1 MNIKIDHIALYCL
14 NLEAMKAFFIKYF
27 GCHPNDMYHNPRT
40 GLKTYI
46 LTFPEGGT
54 RLEIMSHPKVNE
66 ISSGLYKAGYI
77 HLSIAVGSREHVVE
91 KTNELT
97 VAGYECVSGPR
108 VTGDGYFESC
118 IIGPEGITLE
128 ITV

>member
-14 NLEAMKAFFIKYF
+14 DLETMKTFFIKHF
-27 GCHPNDMYHNPRT
+27 GYQPNDMYHNPRT
-40 GLKTYI
+40 GLRTYI

-54 RLEIMSHPKVNE
+54 RLEIMSHPMVNE
-66 ISSGLYKAGYI
+66 ISAGLYKAGYI
-77 HLSIAVGSREHVVE
+77 HLSIAVGSREGVVE
-91 KTNELT
+91 KTGELT
-97 VAGYECVSGPR
+97 AAGYECFSGPR

-118 IIGPEGITLE
+118 VVGPEGIILE

>member
-14 NLEAMKAFFIKYF
+14 DLETMKTFFIKHF
-27 GCHPNDMYHNPRT
+27 GCQSNDMYHNPRT
-40 GLKTYI
+40 GLRTYI

-54 RLEIMSHPKVNE
+54 RLEIMSHPMVNE
-66 ISSGLYKAGYI
+66 ISAGLYKAGYI
-77 HLSIAVGSREHVVE
+77 HLSIAVGSREGVVE
-91 KTNELT
+91 KTGELT
-97 VAGYECVSGPR
+97 AAGYECFSGPR

-118 IIGPEGITLE
+118 IVGPEGIILE

>member
-1 MNIKIDHIALYCL
+1 MNIKIDHIALYCIDI
-14 NLEAMKAFFIKYF
+14 EAMKSFFINHF
-27 GCHPNDMYHNPRT
+27 ECHSNDMYHNPRT

-46 LTFPEGGT
+46 LTFPEGGN

-66 ISSGLYKAGYI
+66 ISAGLYKAGYI
-77 HLSIAVGSREHVVE
+77 HLSIAVGSREGVVE
-91 KTNELT
+91 KTGELT
-97 VAGYECVSGPR
+97 AAGYECFSGPR

-118 IIGPEGITLE
+118 IIGPEGIILE